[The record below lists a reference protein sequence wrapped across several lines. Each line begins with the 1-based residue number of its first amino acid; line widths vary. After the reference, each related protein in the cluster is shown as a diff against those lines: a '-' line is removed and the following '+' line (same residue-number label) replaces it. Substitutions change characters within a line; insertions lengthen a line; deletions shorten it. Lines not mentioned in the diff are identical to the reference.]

1 MSAEN
6 LGFLL
11 IGVIAVVAGATI
23 VLMLVKSELA
33 QASGVKGGGRLFLA
47 AALGM
52 GVIAFTVKLTT
63 FTLMATLPQQMISPL
78 MVERHFTEILPAE
91 WKKMPGLPQKD
102 AIYQWQALPLAAPAP
117 ADNPTTSQKVELGKR
132 LFFDPNLSLTRD
144 VSCASCH
151 DVVGG
156 TGVDRRRT
164 SKGIRGQLGDRNA
177 PTVWNAAFQAVL
189 FWDGRSPSLEDQA
202 MGPPLNPIEMGMPSG
217 DAVAQ
222 RVRENAGYREP
233 FDLAFGKGT
242 PITFERIAQA
252 IAAYERTLITPDAPY
267 DRFVRGDRAALM
279 PAQLRGMALFQT
291 TGCIA
296 CHSGANFSGASF
308 VDLTAG
314 DPPSG
319 VANDNGRFRM
329 FPANDTPYVQRY
341 KLAADKGAAG
351 PGSDRGI
358 WRIPSLR
365 NVALTGPWLHNGS
378 VDKLEEVVRIM
389 AASQLGAGVDG
400 QPQLGRTVFWSPDER
415 SFSKVDRP
423 VLSDGDV
430 QDLVAFLR
438 SLSSD
443 ELAGRVGRTQPGSN
457 ASLQD

>member
-11 IGVIAVVAGATI
+11 IGVAAVFLGATI
-23 VLMLVKSELA
+23 VLMLVRNELS
-33 QASGVKGGGRLFLA
+33 QASGVKTGGKLFLA

-52 GVIAFTVKLTT
+52 GILAFSFKLTV
-63 FTLMATLPQQMISPL
+63 FGLMAAMPSRVISPL
-78 MVERHFTEILPAE
+78 MVERHFADIVPAE
-91 WKKMPGLPQKD
+91 WTRMPEVPRKD
-102 AIYQWQALPLAAPAP
+102 GPYQWQALPLAAPAP
-117 ADNPTTSQKVELGKR
+117 ADKPTTPEKVALGER
-132 LFFDPNLSLTRD
+132 LFFDTNLSLTRD

-156 TGVDRRRT
+156 SGADGLRT
-164 SKGIRGQLGDRNA
+164 SKGIGGRLGGRNA

-189 FWDGRSPSLEDQA
+189 FWDGRASSLEEQA

-217 DAVAQ
+217 EAVAQ
-222 RVRENAGYREP
+222 RVREDATYRSG
-233 FDLAFGKGT
+233 FDQAFGKGT
-242 PITFERIAQA
+242 AITFERIAQA

-267 DRFVRGDRAALM
+267 DRFVRGDRAALT
-279 PAQLRGMALFQT
+279 PAQLRGMALFQS

-308 VDLTAG
+308 VNLTAG

-319 VANDNGRFRM
+319 VANDNGRLRM
-329 FPANDTPYVQRY
+329 FPGNDTAFVARY
-341 KLAADKGAAG
+341 KLTADKGAAG

-378 VDKLEEVVRIM
+378 VDKLDEVVRIM
-389 AASQLGAGVDG
+389 AASQLGATIGNEVH
-400 QPQLGRTVFWSPDER
+400 LGRSVFWSPDER
-415 SFSKVDRP
+415 SVSKVDRP
-423 VLSDGDV
+423 ALGDSDVRDI
-430 QDLVAFLR
+430 VAFLH

-443 ELAGRVGRTQPGSN
+443 ELARKVSRRGTPRGE
-457 ASLQD
+457 